1 MSINIDNF
9 TITKKTKQFI
19 MMTAKKTG
27 TARTTLK
34 VVNKRAGRKTETA
47 PLKWKVATTL
57 LKAMK
62 EDTKMKNVRIML
74 AAGFFTGLRI
84 SDILRLRWKDL
95 LSDSFEIVEQKTG
108 KLRSIKIVPA
118 FRGIIN
124 DVYDNETLNTFV
136 CRSGSYNSE
145 NNNKAITVMSANKRI
160 KRAFDKYGVDAQN
173 ASSHTLRKTFARRI
187 WEFNGKTDEALIY
200 LSELLGHS
208 STKMTR
214 KYIGITKQRIDNL
227 YDCLF

>member
-1 MSINIDNF
+1 
-9 TITKKTKQFI
+9 
-19 MMTAKKTG
+19 MTAKETRT
-27 TARTTLK
+27 TARTNLK
-34 VVNKRAGRKTETA
+34 VVKGNKRAGVKTETA
-47 PLKWKVATTL
+47 PLNWKIATTL

-62 EDTKMKNVRIML
+62 DDAKMMNVRIMV
-74 AAGFFTGLRI
+74 AAGIFTGLRI
-84 SDILRLRWKDL
+84 SDILRIRWKEL
-95 LSDSFEIVEQKTG
+95 LGDSFQITEQKTG
-108 KLRSIKIVPA
+108 KVRSIKIVPA

-124 DVYDNETLNTFV
+124 ETYAGQTLDSFV
-136 CRSGSYNSE
+136 FCSTSYNSE
-145 NNNKAITVMSANKRI
+145 NSNKAISVVAANKRI
-160 KRAFDKYGVDAQN
+160 KKAFHKYGIETQN